1 MRADLAID
9 VPVVAILGLGLDMFA
24 SVGATVVPAVATGL
38 EPVVKAG
45 YAVEELAG
53 G

>member
-1 MRADLAID
+1 MAID
-9 VPVVAILGLGLDMFA
+9 VSVIIMLGLGLDMFA
-24 SVGATVVPAVATGL
+24 SVGAIGVSAAATGL
-38 EPVVKAG
+38 KPVVKAG